1 MSYIRRL
8 KIIWDAR
15 IWLRGTW
22 LRKQKSVR
30 SLPTPHMTA
39 LSKTTCQT
47 ITARS
52 RENSELDD
60 KAPGLW
66 MGIWPLPLQRVSKA
80 SQGSSAWLS
89 GQTSP
94 LQSKPWACL
103 PGVPKDVSKG
113 TGEVQLAAIQDGI
126 VNSFSFPL
134 GVTGLVGV
142 PGPPGIPGFDGA
154 PGQKG
159 ETGPFGPPGRFAVD
173 SQPNYPLPAS
183 LSSQQ

>member
-1 MSYIRRL
+1 M
-8 KIIWDAR
+8 
-15 IWLRGTW
+15 
-22 LRKQKSVR
+22 
-30 SLPTPHMTA
+30 
-39 LSKTTCQT
+39 
-47 ITARS
+47 
-52 RENSELDD
+52 
-60 KAPGLW
+60 
-66 MGIWPLPLQRVSKA
+66 
-80 SQGSSAWLS
+80 
-89 GQTSP
+89 
-94 LQSKPWACL
+94 
-103 PGVPKDVSKG
+103 
-113 TGEVQLAAIQDGI
+113 GEVQLAAIQDGI